1 VIASFLGGWIP
12 SVVRLTHERMQLVI
26 SFVGGLMLG
35 VGVFHLLP
43 HSINELQSVDR
54 SVWWMMVG
62 LLGMFFLI
70 RTFHFHQHDA
80 HVEECEG
87 EPHDHHHEAHAH
99 VHELG
104 WAGVAFGLGVHT
116 LIDGLALAASVH
128 AEADHVATA
137 SLMGLGTFLAVV
149 LHKPLDAISITSLM
163 TAGGWS
169 SRSRNLVNFGFALMC
184 PTGALLFVLGVHQMG
199 ELQHVIIGCALAFS
213 AGVFLCISL
222 SDLLPELEFHTHDR
236 LKLSTSL
243 VLGVLLAFAI
253 GFLEP
258 DHIHDHHSEN
268 HAEESTGSQPL
279 DQVHPHEK

>member
-1 VIASFLGGWIP
+1 
-12 SVVRLTHERMQLVI
+12 
-26 SFVGGLMLG
+26 
-35 VGVFHLLP
+35 
-43 HSINELQSVDR
+43 
-54 SVWWMMVG
+54 MVG

-70 RTFHFHQHDA
+70 RTFHFHQHDTQMENSEDA
-80 HVEECEG
+80 
-87 EPHDHHHEAHAH
+87 PHDHHHETHTH

-104 WAGVAFGLGVHT
+104 WAGVTFGLGVHT

-169 SRSRNLVNFGFALMC
+169 PRSRNLVNFGFALMC
-184 PTGALLFVLGVHQMG
+184 PLGALLFVLGVHQMG
-199 ELQHVIIGCALAFS
+199 ELQHVVIGCALAFS

-236 LKLSTSL
+236 LKLSVSL

-258 DHIHDHHSEN
+258 AHIHDHHSET
-268 HAEESTGSQPL
+268 HVEEKMESQPHDHGDDHDLSDL
-279 DQVHPHEK
+279 DHTHEK